1 MPRSPLSFALLFG
14 VLAGC
19 AASPAPSAP
28 PLPCPV
34 LKEVVEVSAPSI
46 PVEHACQVI
55 EAHQEEALGH
65 ISRGRPEAFSPHVP
79 SHEPLLDDSLYRG
92 CQRTK
97 SLTVGL
103 VPVEVETEGVVT
115 VRALSVDRSGKPL
128 YSGQARM
135 AEPASWEVVE
145 AKRETLVVVRGQD
158 YSPCRYGHPCSTA
171 KAYILRLSKGEA
183 ILSSLAER
191 WLASPSAPSGSD
203 EVAPFPLQQIV
214 KSRGREGELAT
225 VFFQWPSL
233 RVGDELIEGVDAN
246 VEIDEELHVKVE
258 TLQIA
263 CEEGDPVKAG
273 RSLWTAAQCERLRG
287 ASTDAVLANLRSR
300 CDRVLRELSKGKESD
315 GWSEELCVAAP
326 DRPWLA
332 LDRTQR
338 TATTRPPVR
347 LVAEAP
353 SLLARIGPAL
363 VSAKKA
369 REAGVD

>member
-1 MPRSPLSFALLFG
+1 MPRSTFSFALLFG

-19 AASPAPSAP
+19 AAAPAPSAP

-34 LKEVVEVSAPSI
+34 RKEVVQVSAPPI

-55 EAHQEEALGH
+55 EEHQEEALGH

-79 SHEPLLDDSLYRG
+79 SHEPLLDHSLYRG

-145 AKRETLVVVRGQD
+145 AKRETLVVVWGQD

-171 KAYILRLSKGEA
+171 KGFILRFAKGES
-183 ILSSLAER
+183 ILSPLAER
-191 WLASPSAPSGSD
+191 WLATPSAPSDSEED
-203 EVAPFPLQQIV
+203 DPFPLQQIV
-214 KSRGREGELAT
+214 KSRGREGALAT

-233 RVGDELIEGVDAN
+233 RDGDWLLEGVDAN
-246 VEIDEELHVKVE
+246 VELDEELHVKTE
-258 TLQIA
+258 TLQIG

-287 ASTDAVLANLRSR
+287 ASTDAVRQSAEPLRTGAAR
-300 CDRVLRELSKGKESD
+300 ALQRKGE
-315 GWSEELCVAAP
+315 
-326 DRPWLA
+326 
-332 LDRTQR
+332 
-338 TATTRPPVR
+338 
-347 LVAEAP
+347 
-353 SLLARIGPAL
+353 
-363 VSAKKA
+363 
-369 REAGVD
+369 